1 MTYASEIHLNIT
13 MLLCWDISS
22 TIFCKELA
30 QLPPSTGVLQHQQ
43 FQLPG
48 CPKPH
53 LHVAHGFHLDVACW
67 QCQQNV
73 TPKDHPDVL
82 DLDHP
87 SCYRQPQLPVP
98 WILQVGIP
106 SYIGW
111 HDHLQMLNPNKP
123 TEFFGWHGH
132 LLLKG
137 RVGKTLLMGL
147 CQVQCR

>member
-1 MTYASEIHLNIT
+1 
-13 MLLCWDISS
+13 MLPCWDISS
-22 TIFCKELA
+22 TIFLQRIGTTAPLNKSSPA
-30 QLPPSTGVLQHQQ
+30 STVSVAFLLK
-43 FQLPG
+43 LPG
-48 CPKPH
+48 YPKPH

-87 SCYRQPQLPVP
+87 SCCRQPQLPVP

-111 HDHLQMLNPNKP
+111 HDHLQMLNLNKP
-123 TEFFGWHGH
+123 TELIGWHGH

-137 RVGKTLLMGL
+137 GVRRLLMVF
-147 CQVQCR
+147 CQVQCL